1 MEKVF
6 EKNFENTLRKRFSGR
21 ILHPTVGRIA
31 PLSAARTACAW
42 LIYNK
47 KVENCRKEP
56 IGAALSDAVVNPIL
70 KEKTAFFCKFSAK
83 KAKFSANPCA
93 SKNF

>member
-1 MEKVF
+1 M
-6 EKNFENTLRKRFSGR
+6 
-21 ILHPTVGRIA
+21 
-31 PLSAARTACAW
+31 
-42 LIYNK
+42 
-47 KVENCRKEP
+47 VENCRNEP
-56 IGAALSDAVVNPIL
+56 IGAARSDAVVNPIL